1 MTHKMLESFEF
12 LKPNIEETIFESKP
26 GANDKVLHFAFISPY
41 LDGMEKKNISTGIT
55 YYDCCE
61 LEKNYTSSQNWNT

>member
-1 MTHKMLESFEF
+1 MLESFEF

-26 GANDKVLHFAFISPY
+26 GVNDKVLHFAFISPY
-41 LDGMEKKNISTGIT
+41 LDDMEKKNISTGIT